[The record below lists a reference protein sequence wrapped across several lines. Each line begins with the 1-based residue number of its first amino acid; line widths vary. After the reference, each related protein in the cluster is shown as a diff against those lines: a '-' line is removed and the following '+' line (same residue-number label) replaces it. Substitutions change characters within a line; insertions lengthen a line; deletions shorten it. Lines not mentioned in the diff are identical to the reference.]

1 MDALQQ
7 YITLYRDHAAEVCG
21 HAPEVLNRPRPEAF
35 KAITGLDLP
44 KIGAESFDVTSLPDM
59 LAPDYGVNINR
70 VPFAADAAE
79 AFKCGLP
86 NISTLLALV
95 VNDAFRPTSSLLRN
109 LPAGVTVTSLAKAAE
124 ADPDLVG
131 RYYNTLAAAHPHNAV
146 TMLNTLLAQDGLFVH
161 IAKGVVLE
169 KPLQIVNLLNPSA
182 PLLTPRRVLICLE
195 EGARASVLCCDHT
208 ASGSAPSLCCQVTEI
223 FLGAGARLDYCELEE
238 SNSDTGRL
246 CNTYASLSD
255 DAELVADGITLM
267 CGRTRN
273 EYDIDIPGQRARCRI
288 GGMAIAG
295 GKQTVDN
302 RTTVRHHSPKCESN
316 QVFKYILD
324 DEAKGSFYGSIVV
337 DEEAKYTNAY
347 QSNRNILASKEAK
360 MYTRPQLEIYC
371 DEVKCSH
378 GATVGQL
385 DATALFYM
393 RSRGIPE
400 AEAKMMLMQAFM
412 ADVID
417 SISIPALQS
426 RLRQLVERRL
436 AGHND
441 LCSACQDSLCQDN
454 L

>member
-7 YITLYRDHAAEVCG
+7 YITLYRDHASEVCG
-21 HAPEVLNRPRPEAF
+21 NAPEALNRPRPEAF
-35 KAITGLDLP
+35 KALADIDLP
-44 KIGAESFDVTSLPDM
+44 KLGAESYDVTSLPDM
-59 LAPDYGVNINR
+59 LSPDFGVNINR
-70 VPFAADAAE
+70 VPFAADSTE

-86 NISTLLALV
+86 NISTLMAFV
-95 VNDAFRPTSSLLRN
+95 VNDAFRPTSGLLRN

-124 ADPDLVG
+124 ADPALVG
-131 RYYNTLAAAHPHNAV
+131 KYYNTLAEKHKDNAV
-146 TMLNTLLAQDGLFVH
+146 AMLNTLLAQDGLFVH
-161 IAKGVVLE
+161 ISRNIVLE
-169 KPLQIVNLLNPSA
+169 RPLQIVNLLNPSA

-195 EGARASVLCCDHT
+195 DGARASVLSCDHT
-208 ASGSAPSLCCQVTEI
+208 AAGAAPSLNCQVTEI

-238 SNSDTGRL
+238 SNSGTGRL
-246 CNTYASLSD
+246 CNTYASLQD

-267 CGRTRN
+267 CGHTRN
-273 EYDIDIPGQRARCRI
+273 EYDIDIPGQRAKCHL
-288 GGMAIAG
+288 GGIAIAG
-295 GKQTVDN
+295 KTQTVDN
-302 RTTVRHHSPKCESN
+302 RTIVRHHSPKGESN

-324 DEAKGSFYGSIVV
+324 DEARGSFYGSIAV

-347 QSNRNILASKEAK
+347 QGNRNILASKDAK

-385 DATALFYM
+385 DAAALFYM

-412 ADVID
+412 SDVID
-417 SISIPALQS
+417 SIPIPALQS

-436 AGHND
+436 NGQHD
-441 LCSACQDSLCQDN
+441 LCQC
-454 L
+454 